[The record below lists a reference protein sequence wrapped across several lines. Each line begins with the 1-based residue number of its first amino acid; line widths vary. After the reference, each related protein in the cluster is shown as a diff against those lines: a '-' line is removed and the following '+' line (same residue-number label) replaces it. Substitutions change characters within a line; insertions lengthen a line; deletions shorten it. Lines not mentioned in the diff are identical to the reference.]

1 MAITADLAEVGKVYT
16 IVSTQD
22 LQLQELGFLP
32 GESLIIK
39 RRALLRDSAVV
50 RVGSSVFA
58 LRSSELRSIVV
69 A

>member
-1 MAITADLAEVGKVYT
+1 MAMTADVAEVGTVYT
-16 IVSTQD
+16 IVATQD

-39 RRALLRDSAVV
+39 KRALLGDSAVV